1 VIKYR
6 FAKDINN
13 NTIDVDSV
21 SRNSNIKYY
30 CIGCGKELI
39 AKLGNKNE
47 HHFAHKPNEEN
58 CNSETYLHELSKKV
72 LFEHLLLCKNSN
84 KQFFITLNKEKC
96 LYSDDL
102 YCELLKTQET
112 YDLLKYYN
120 DIYLEKFVREYKPDI
135 LLTNNK
141 DNNLFIEIVVTHEST
156 DEKKLNNKIIEIFIE
171 NETDIYEIVNNGI
184 NESNRN
190 VKLYNFRKNIIK
202 SINCNENKCNISIGI
217 FILTAS
223 GEIKF
228 GNIKIASLPLLQN
241 DKNIQKFCLNN
252 NTIDISENCYNF
264 VIECKKHNL
273 LVKNCYICKYSS
285 VNIFNK
291 DRRNIYAI
299 KCVKNEKDLILGLKG
314 IKCKYYET
322 KK

>member
-13 NTIDVDSV
+13 NTIDVYNV
-21 SRNSNIKYY
+21 SKNNNIKYY

-47 HHFAHKPNEEN
+47 HHFSHKQNEN
-58 CNSETYLHELSKKV
+58 CNNETYLHELSKKV
-72 LFEHLLLCKNSN
+72 LFEHLLLYKNAN

-112 YDLLKYYN
+112 HDLLKYYKN
-120 DIYLEKFVREYKPDI
+120 IYLEKYVGEYKPDI
-135 LLTNNK
+135 LLTNNN
-141 DNNLFIEIVVTHEST
+141 DNNLFIEIAVTHEST
-156 DEKKLNNKIIEIFIE
+156 DKKKQNNKIIEIFIE
-171 NETDIYEIVNNGI
+171 NETDIYEIINDGI
-184 NESNRN
+184 NESNKN

-202 SINCNENKCNISIGI
+202 SINCNENNCNILIGT

-223 GEIKF
+223 GEIKLR
-228 GNIKIASLPLLQN
+228 NIKIASLPLLQN
-241 DKNIQKFCLNN
+241 DKNIQSFCLKN
-252 NTIDISENCYNF
+252 NTNDISENCYNF
-264 VIECKKHNL
+264 VIECKKRNL

-285 VNIFNK
+285 VRIFNK
-291 DRRNIYAI
+291 TGKNIYAI
-299 KCVKNEKDLILGLKG
+299 KCVKNEKDLLLGLKG
-314 IKCKYYET
+314 VKCKYYIT
-322 KK
+322 KE